1 MWIKNPKRKY
11 DLPKGNR
18 NNFGTLSTED
28 REKGS
33 IQSGQSRK
41 KNKSIREALKA
52 LLSGKVEYEGEQ
64 MGGNDA
70 LALSVF
76 NKALKGDVQA
86 FKEIRDT
93 VGEKPKDTIEFEDTR
108 VQNVEINFV
117 DKSRQREEAEEDL
130 KIIGEYTNGIDTED
144 SG

>member
-1 MWIKNPKRKY
+1 MAVFGNVHLKLNVDKKSKRKY
-11 DLPKGNR
+11 DLPKGNS

-76 NKALKGDVQA
+76 NKALKGDVQ
-86 FKEIRDT
+86 
-93 VGEKPKDTIEFEDTR
+93 DTIELEDTR

-117 DKSRQREEAEEDL
+117 DKSRQREEAEEDP

>member
-1 MWIKNPKRKY
+1 MA
-11 DLPKGNR
+11 KGNIE
-18 NNFGTLSTED
+18 NFTALSTDEA
-28 REKGS
+28 RKRGKNGG
-33 IQSGQSRK
+33 IKSGQSRK
-41 KNKSIREALKA
+41 KNKSIRDALKA

-93 VGEKPKDTIEFEDTR
+93 VGEKPKDMIELEDTK
-108 VQNVEINFV
+108 VQNIEINFV
-117 DKSRQREEAEEDL
+117 DKSKKRQIAEEDP

>member
-1 MWIKNPKRKY
+1 M
-11 DLPKGNR
+11 PKGNG
-18 NNFGTLSTED
+18 NNFGTLSTKE
-28 REKGS
+28 RQNGQYSKWRITQENQEYTRRPKS
-33 IQSGQSRK
+33 FTEWQS
-41 KNKSIREALKA
+41 
-52 LLSGKVEYEGEQ
+52 EYEGEQ

-93 VGEKPKDTIEFEDTR
+93 VGEKPKDMIELEDTR
-108 VQNVEINFV
+108 VQNIEINFV
-117 DKSRQREEAEEDL
+117 DKSRQREEAEEDP

>member
-1 MWIKNPKRKY
+1 MGRGNEQNLVQNQKRTPNERRKSA
-11 DLPKGNR
+11 KKAG
-18 NNFGTLSTED
+18 
-28 REKGS
+28 KA
-33 IQSGQSRK
+33 SGVSRR
-41 KNKSIREALKA
+41 KNKSIRDALKA

-70 LALSVF
+70 LALSAF

-93 VGEKPKDTIEFEDTR
+93 VGEKPKDMIELEDTR
-108 VQNVEINFV
+108 VQNIEINFV
-117 DKSRQREEAEEDL
+117 DKSKKRQIAEEDP

-144 SG
+144 SE

>member
-1 MWIKNPKRKY
+1 M
-11 DLPKGNR
+11 PKGNIA
-18 NNFGTLSTED
+18 NFKSLSTDEA
-28 REKGS
+28 RKRGKNGG
-33 IQSGQSRK
+33 IKSGQSRK

-52 LLSGKVEYEGEQ
+52 LLSGKVEYEGET

-93 VGEKPKDTIEFEDTR
+93 VGEKPKDTIELEDTR
-108 VQNVEINFV
+108 VQNIEINFV
-117 DKSRQREEAEEDL
+117 DKSKQRQTAEEDP